1 MPGPA
6 IPGAPLLTLD
16 SVRTDSP
23 RLYPGGSVSFQN
35 QNVVVIGS
43 TGVVGSGAVK
53 KFLDAGATVVAVSRS
68 ASKLEEL
75 KQRMKIQTSDA
86 FLPVVGD
93 FKDEA
98 STAEAKKA
106 VLAAL
111 KGKAIDHVVS
121 VQGFVNFAK
130 APTATPPGE
139 LRAALDDGLFNN
151 LLAAQAFLPDL
162 KGREG
167 STFTLVSGGLAHMPP
182 PNVALWLGTVKNAA
196 LNALTH
202 ALVAETANDKV
213 RLNTLCIHFGVAP
226 VGGDKNQFGLPAEG
240 DSLRIGAAFVGLAR
254 GSQKGQLLC
263 LNSFADADTLSG
275 R

>member
-1 MPGPA
+1 
-6 IPGAPLLTLD
+6 
-16 SVRTDSP
+16 
-23 RLYPGGSVSFQN
+23 VSFQN
-35 QNVVVIGS
+35 QSVVVIGAS
-43 TGVVGSGAVK
+43 GVVGSGVVRRY
-53 KFLDAGATVVAVSRS
+53 LDAGATVVGVSRS
-68 ASKLEEL
+68 ASKL
-75 KQRMKIQTSDA
+75 KQLEQQMKIQASEA

-98 STAEAKKA
+98 SAGEAKKS
-106 VLAAL
+106 VMAAL
-111 KGKAIDHVVS
+111 KGKPIDHVVS

-130 APTATPPGE
+130 APTSTPPGE
-139 LRAALDDGLFNN
+139 LKAALDDGLFNN

-167 STFTLVSGGLAHMPP
+167 STFTLVSGGLAHIPP

-196 LNALTH
+196 LNALTL
-202 ALVAETANDKV
+202 ALAAETANDKV

-240 DSLRIGAAFVGLAR
+240 DSLRLGHAFVGLAR
-254 GSQKGQLLC
+254 GTQKGQLLC
-263 LNSFADADTLSG
+263 LNSWADADTLSG